1 MPVASRAVTVE
12 EGISKVDKP
21 FGLHLSPVVYTL
33 ACFVIIQVVSY
44 IVWRLFADPQAAVW
58 KFYPQPFGVY
68 LFWGILVVV
77 FLGFNCGM
85 AGFTKIKQPASGLL
99 ATALTLVLSFVLP
112 GILIFGYGRLDP
124 AFSAEKFAGHGAA
137 AMIVLIGFYG
147 YGVLSAAMGGWPW
160 DARMPQPYSGLAQIA
175 VGSVITFVGY
185 VTLIYP
191 SFASWAAPDRVLM
204 SLPTAIGWFYSV
216 IVCWL
221 ATVNQT
227 DNWPWSACGS
237 KAKVALAT
245 FFGNF
250 VGGTIIYFV
259 FLALLKNVLI
269 PADALVKIGGA
280 INLWPAQ
287 LGVWIVSWGIFWLL
301 CAGNA
306 PNSLSPVLNRLARVV
321 ITWSLGIASFVIYM
335 RWFAVKVLHEATIV
349 PGFGGDPLT
358 WVDLLNYIML
368 IFMVYFGAY
377 PLVKKQLETK

>member
-1 MPVASRAVTVE
+1 VAST
-12 EGISKVDKP
+12 SKPEIVKP
-21 FGLHLSPVVYTL
+21 FGLELSPVVFALT
-33 ACFVIIQVVSY
+33 CFVVIQAVSY
-44 IVWRLFADPQAAVW
+44 IVWRLFVDQQEAVW

-112 GILIFGYGRLDP
+112 GILIFGYGRFDP
-124 AFSAEKFAGHGAA
+124 AFSPVKYAGHGAA

-147 YGVLSAAMGGWPW
+147 FGVLSGAMDGWPW
-160 DARMPQPYSGLAQIA
+160 SEKMKQPYSGLAQIA
-175 VGSVITFVGY
+175 VGSVITVILY
-185 VTLIYP
+185 LALIYP
-191 SFASWAAPDRVLM
+191 CYASWTAPDRVLLP
-204 SLPTAIGWFYSV
+204 LPTAIGWFYSV

-221 ATVNQT
+221 TTVDNE
-227 DNWPWSACGS
+227 DNWPWIAFGS
-237 KAKVALAT
+237 KGKVALAA

-250 VGGTIIYFV
+250 VGGTIIYFL

-306 PNSLSPVLNRLARVV
+306 PQSFSPGVNRLIRFV
-321 ITWSLGIASFVIYM
+321 ITWGLGIGSFVIYM
-335 RWFAVKVLHEATIV
+335 HWFAGSVLHEAQIV

-358 WVDLLNYIML
+358 WVDILNYIML
-368 IFMVYFGAY
+368 IYMVYFGAY
-377 PLVKKQLETK
+377 PFVKKEQA